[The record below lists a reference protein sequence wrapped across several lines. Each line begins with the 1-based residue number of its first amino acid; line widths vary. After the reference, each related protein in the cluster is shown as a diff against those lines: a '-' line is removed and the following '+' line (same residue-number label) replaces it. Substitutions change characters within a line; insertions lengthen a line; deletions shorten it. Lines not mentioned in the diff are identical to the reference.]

1 MGTKKKIAWLDTVR
15 VFASFAIVVAH
26 YLMCQGFETYPF
38 TRRICFDLAGAGV
51 FLFFAISGYLVVG
64 SLDRTPSIWD
74 FCKRKVIRI
83 VVPFTMSFIFLGS
96 LFLLAGV
103 LDMDIAEQ
111 SPFYKT
117 LYSHDYF
124 VNLIC
129 ILPIDMNL
137 FVWLGI
143 DFLPFVGEWFMGV
156 ILLMYFVAPL
166 LKPCAERAPLITLAA
181 SIVVSFVVFNVTK
194 DTGIGYNWWL
204 VPVRIPEFLFGMILA
219 IKRDWILKYRIEF
232 EIASI
237 FIIGAYAVHFLAQK
251 LPVGF
256 MFFVYEPKVFF
267 LTMPTIYLCFSLF
280 ERLNRLPSDL
290 LSRVNDLAGISYPIM
305 LIQHPMIF
313 LFEAQFDFAE
323 LHSWGIFFVLIIL
336 TWMII
341 YLSGFVK
348 TFSEPAERF
357 FLRRA

>member
-26 YLMCQGFETYPF
+26 YLMSQGFENYPF
-38 TRRICFDLAGAGV
+38 TRRICFDLAGMGV

-64 SLDRTPSIWD
+64 SLDRTPNILD

-83 VVPFTMSFIFLGS
+83 VVPFVMSFIFLGG

-103 LDMDIAEQ
+103 LDMEIAKQ
-111 SPFYKT
+111 SPFYKV
-117 LYSHDYF
+117 LYNHDYF
-124 VNLIC
+124 VYLIC
-129 ILPIDMNL
+129 ILPIDMNI

-143 DFLPFVGEWFMGV
+143 EFLPFVGEWFMGV
-156 ILLMYFVAPL
+156 ILFMYLLAPP
-166 LKPCAERAPLITLAA
+166 LKACAERAPLITLAA
-181 SIVVSFVVFNVTK
+181 SIVVSFVVFEATK
-194 DTGIGYNWWL
+194 DTDIGYNWWL
-204 VPVRIPEFLFGMILA
+204 VLVRIPEFLFGMILA

-256 MFFVYEPKVFF
+256 MFFIYEPRVFF

-280 ERLNRLPSDL
+280 ERLNHVQSDL
-290 LSRVNDLAGISYPIM
+290 LSRFNDLADISYPIM
-305 LIQHPMIF
+305 LIQHPMIY
-313 LFEAQFDFAE
+313 LFEAKLKFED

-348 TFSEPAERF
+348 RFSEPAERF

>member
-64 SLDRTPSIWD
+64 SLNRSPNVLD

-83 VVPFTMSFIFLGS
+83 VVPFAVSFIFLGG
-96 LFLLAGV
+96 LFLFAGV
-103 LDMDIAEQ
+103 FDMEIAEQ
-111 SPFYKT
+111 SPFYKV
-117 LYSHDYF
+117 LYNHDYF

-129 ILPIDMNL
+129 IFPIDMNL

-143 DFLPFVGEWFMGV
+143 EFLPFVGEWFMGV
-156 ILLMYFVAPL
+156 ILLMYFVAPP
-166 LKPCAERAPLITLAA
+166 LKACAERAPLITLAA
-181 SIVVSFVVFNVTK
+181 SIAVSFVVFDATKNTNV
-194 DTGIGYNWWL
+194 GYNWWL
-204 VPVRIPEFLFGMILA
+204 VLVRIPEFLFGMILA
-219 IKRDWILKYRIEF
+219 IKHDAILKYRIEF
-232 EIASI
+232 ELASI
-237 FIIGAYAVHFLAQK
+237 FIIGAYTVHFLAQK

-267 LTMPTIYLCFSLF
+267 LTMPTIFLCFSLF

-290 LSRVNDLAGISYPIM
+290 LSRFNDLAGISYPIM

-313 LFEAQFDFAE
+313 LFEAQLNFEE
-323 LHSWGIFFVLIIL
+323 LHSWGIFFVLIVL
-336 TWMII
+336 TWMIV

-348 TFSEPAERF
+348 RFSEPAENF